1 MPARHWI
8 SNWRGLCRMLALLIG
23 AILLCLVPTAARP
36 TGAAAPAP
44 VIVLNLEGAVGPAT
58 ADYVTKGL
66 STAAARKAPL
76 VILRM
81 DTPGGLDSSMRVI
94 IRAILAS
101 PVPVASY
108 VAPSG
113 ARAASAGTF
122 ILYASHVA
130 AMAPGTNT
138 GAATPVQIGMAPSPD
153 KNPPDKG
160 QPDRDQPKKTANPME
175 AKAVNDAVGFI
186 RSLAE
191 LRGRNAS
198 WAEKAVREAA
208 SLSATAALKAH
219 VIDIE
224 AQDIPDLLRKV
235 QGRGVKVGHASVKI
249 DVAHRAVEEIAPDW
263 RTRLLATITDPNVA
277 LILMMIGV
285 YGLFFE
291 FMNPGSFLPGTLGAI
306 CLLTGLYA
314 FAALPVNFAGV
325 ALMLLGIGL
334 LVAEAFFFS
343 HGVLGV
349 GGVVAFALGA
359 AMLIDADT
367 PDFRISWSLIAGLA
381 IATAGFVLLIVRT
394 GLRARNRTI
403 VSGAEEM
410 IGARGIVQDW
420 SGGQGHVF
428 VHGERWSAAGSGA
441 FTQGQPVRITGL
453 SGLTVK
459 VEGDAV
465 KEV

>member
-1 MPARHWI
+1 MRHLI
-8 SNWRGLCRMLALLIG
+8 FTWRGVCRLLALLG
-23 AILLCLVPTAARP
+23 GLILLCLAPAATAPADTPVR
-36 TGAAAPAP
+36 AP
-44 VIVLNLEGAVGPAT
+44 VIVLTLDGAVGPAS

-66 STAAARKAPL
+66 NTAAARKAPI

-81 DTPGGLDSSMRVI
+81 DTPGGLDTSMRAI

-138 GAATPVQIGMAPSPD
+138 GAATPVQIGGITPTPD
-153 KNPPDKG
+153 K
-160 QPDRDQPKKTANPME
+160 DQAKKTANPME

-191 LRGRNAS
+191 LRGRNAG

-208 SLSATAALKAH
+208 SLSASAALRAR
-219 VIDIE
+219 VIDME
-224 AQDIPDLLRKV
+224 ARDITDLLR
-235 QGRGVKVGHASVKI
+235 QLHGRTVKIGAASVKL
-249 DVAHRAVEEIAPDW
+249 DVAHRAIEEIPPDW

-285 YGLFFE
+285 YGMVFE

-314 FAALPVNFAGV
+314 FAALPVNFAGF
-325 ALMLLGIGL
+325 ALILLGVGL
-334 LVAEAFFFS
+334 LIAEGFLFS

-367 PDFRISWSLIAGLA
+367 PAFRISWSLIAGLSL
-381 IATAGFVLLIVRT
+381 ATAAVMLLVVRT
-394 GLRARNRTI
+394 GMAARKRRI
-403 VSGAEEM
+403 VSGVEEM
-410 IGARGIVQDW
+410 TGAPGVVQDW
-420 SGGQGHVF
+420 GGGKGHVF
-428 VHGERWSAAGSGA
+428 VHGERWSATGHGDFAH
-441 FTQGQPVRITGL
+441 GQPVRIVRL
-453 SGLTVK
+453 KGLTVE
-459 VEGDAV
+459 VEGDAA